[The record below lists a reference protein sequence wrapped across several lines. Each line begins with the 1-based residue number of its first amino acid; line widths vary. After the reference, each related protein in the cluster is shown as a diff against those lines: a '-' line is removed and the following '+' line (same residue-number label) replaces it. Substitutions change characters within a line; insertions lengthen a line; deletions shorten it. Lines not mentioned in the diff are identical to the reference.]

1 MSFLFDKKNLI
12 CYIEINCGRV
22 LMGFLDI
29 FRRKNKTQMEGNES
43 RSARIERELRNI
55 ILNYYGGD
63 YKYFVWNY
71 ANQIYNIPEV
81 RTAIE
86 KIASIF
92 SRIPIY
98 HKRVDKNGK
107 VMYFE
112 SSSTSRVLNYRANAL
127 QNKTQ
132 FFKETVTDLL
142 LENNAFIEPIFDYT
156 GNLKALYP
164 LPTRNFQLS
173 LNDSATKGYVQ
184 FYDAYNRVDK
194 KYDLDNLIYLNRFS
208 TFSGG
213 KKNELGLYETVLKS
227 LGEQIVNVA
236 SPNKPRAI
244 IQSDIAG
251 QGNLKNA
258 DRKGAT
264 EDIKAGFAE
273 NIHGLAYLDKM
284 WKITPINWNEND
296 VNEKIMN
303 LVIKIVYNYFGIN
316 EKIINDTATE
326 IEMQMFIANT
336 IEPLARQFEEEFT
349 NKLFTENEFYYG
361 NRIEFDFYALT
372 VSTLQA
378 KTSLF
383 GVAIRQGI
391 LNIDECREMIGQP
404 PLPNG
409 LGRKYRVTADTVDI
423 EIADEY
429 QLGKVGK
436 SVKETTKTENVSH
449 GTNEEGGTEETVSTT
464 TTVEDINKKKEAQ

>member
-1 MSFLFDKKNLI
+1 
-12 CYIEINCGRV
+12 
-22 LMGFLDI
+22 MGFLDI
-29 FRRKNKTQMEGNES
+29 FKRKNRTQIEKNES
-43 RSARIERELRNI
+43 HNERIERELRSI

-98 HKRVDKNGK
+98 HKRVDKTGK
-107 VMYFE
+107 VVYFE
-112 SSSTSRVLNYRANAL
+112 TSSTSRVLNYKANPL

-132 FFKETVTDLL
+132 FLKNAVTELL

-164 LPTRNFQLS
+164 LPTRQFELT

-184 FYDAYNRVDK
+184 FYDAYNRIEK
-194 KYDLDNLIYLNRFS
+194 KYDLDNVIYLNRFS
-208 TFSGG
+208 TFSRG

-244 IQSDIAG
+244 IQSDITG
-251 QGNLKNA
+251 QGNLKTQ

-326 IEMQMFIANT
+326 IEMQMFISNT
-336 IEPLARQFEEEFT
+336 IEPLAKQFEEEFT

-361 NRIEFDFYALT
+361 NRIEFDFHALT

-378 KTSLF
+378 KTALF

-391 LNIDECREMIGQP
+391 LNIDECRDMIGQP
-404 PLPNG
+404 PLQNG
-409 LGRKYRVTADTVDI
+409 LGKKYRVTADTVDI

-429 QLGKVGK
+429 QLGRVGK
-436 SVKETTKTENVSH
+436 SVSKTTKTENVSH
-449 GTNEEGGTEETVSTT
+449 ETIADSETEETVSTT
-464 TTVEDINKKKEAQ
+464 TTVEDINKQKEAQ

>member
-1 MSFLFDKKNLI
+1 
-12 CYIEINCGRV
+12 
-22 LMGFLDI
+22 MGFFDR
-29 FRRKNKTQMEGNES
+29 FRKKQAKEETRENK
-43 RSARIERELRNI
+43 IERELRNL
-55 ILNYYGGD
+55 ILNYYGGN
-63 YKYFVWNY
+63 YSYFVWNY

-92 SRIPIY
+92 SRIPVY
-98 HKRVDKNGK
+98 HKRIDKTGNK
-107 VMYFE
+107 VHYLE
-112 SSSTSRVLNYRANAL
+112 GPTTRVLNYKASPM

-132 FFKETVTDLL
+132 FLKNAVTQLL
-142 LENNAFIEPIFDYT
+142 LENNVFIEPVFDFT
-156 GNLKALYP
+156 GNLKYLYP
-164 LPTRNFQLS
+164 LPTKNFKFS
-173 LNDSATKGYVQ
+173 LNESGTKAYVQ
-184 FYDAYNRVDK
+184 FYDAYNRPDK
-194 KYDLDNLIYLNRFS
+194 KYNLDDIIYINRFA
-208 TFSGG
+208 TFTGG
-213 KKNELGLYETVLKS
+213 EQNKIGLYETVLKS

-244 IQSDIAG
+244 IQSDITG
-251 QGNLKNA
+251 QGNLKA
-258 DRKGAT
+258 QDRKGAT

-316 EKIINDTATE
+316 EKIINDTASE

-349 NKLFTENEFYYG
+349 NKLFTETEFFHG
-361 NRIEFDFYALT
+361 NRIEFDYTVLT

-391 LNIDECREMIGQP
+391 LNIDECREIIGQP

-409 LGRKYRVTADTVDI
+409 LGQKYRVTADTVDI

-436 SVKETTKTENVSH
+436 TKETKNVSH
-449 GTNEEGGTEETVSTT
+449 ETIAESETNETVSATE
-464 TTVEDINKKKEAQ
+464 TVEDINKQKEAQ